1 MAKVPRETL
10 RKIVC
15 TGLEILMEHQGYPQ
29 NIVLSKLQ
37 ALGFSI
43 SAPSMSNI
51 KNEKNVGLPTLIS
64 AAEGIQKLIR
74 EELDREYDFEKHDFI
89 PLNTPGWK
97 PGKVSEQQIHD
108 GNLVKIHSEGRVSV
122 PEKTRF
128 IVTARQEVVEVGV
141 RLNSFS
147 NYFISE
153 NESAYKIHI
162 LDLLGRGVNIKGYL
176 LDPESEEAR
185 IYFEDRARYGPLS
198 YENDSL
204 DEIRKVIR
212 RFQSLKQEFEARKLA
227 GSFEIYLYKHIPY
240 CLYLAIDNG
249 EDSGKMMVSPYLYG
263 VSRANCPVLEFSK
276 AEHPEL
282 YRRHLE
288 SMHAFMEGAKRLI

>member
-10 RKIVC
+10 RNIINS
-15 TGLEILMEHQGYPQ
+15 GLTHLMQRLGFVQ
-29 NIVLSKLQ
+29 KVVLVKME
-37 ALGFSI
+37 ALGCSV

-51 KNEKNVGLPTLIS
+51 KNNKHVGFPTLKL
-64 AAEGIQKLIR
+64 AADGMELLMKK
-74 EELDREYDFEKHDFI
+74 ELDMAFNHELQDFL
-89 PLNTPGWK
+89 PLNSPGFQY
-97 PGKVSEQQIHD
+97 QQGQKRED
-108 GNLVKIHSEGRVSV
+108 EPTVKMHSKGRVSV
-122 PEKTRF
+122 GEKTKF
-128 IVTARQEVVEVGV
+128 ITTALHEVVEVGV

-147 NYFISE
+147 GYFISE

-162 LDLLGRGVNIKGYL
+162 LELLGRGVHIKGYL

-198 YENDSL
+198 YEKDSL

-212 RFQSLKQEFEARKLA
+212 RFQSLKQEFEARNLP
-227 GSFEIYLYKHIPY
+227 GSFEIYKYKHIPY

-249 EDSGKMMVSPYLYG
+249 QESGKMMVSPYLYG
-263 VSRANCPVLEFSK
+263 VSRANCPVMEFSK

-282 YRRHLE
+282 YRWHLE
-288 SMHAFMEGAKRLI
+288 SMEAFMDGAEKVI